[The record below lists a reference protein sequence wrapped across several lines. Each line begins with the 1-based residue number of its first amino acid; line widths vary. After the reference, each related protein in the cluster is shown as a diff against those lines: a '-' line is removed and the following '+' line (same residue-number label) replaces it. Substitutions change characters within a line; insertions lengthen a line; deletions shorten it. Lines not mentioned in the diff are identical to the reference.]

1 MAINRLLRIAAAGVL
16 AAAGSLLTLAPAQA
30 AHIPAHPAANI
41 NTPFELDGNITNN
54 GKDDWITVNTGGGA
68 ANIVARTGVLSDPA
82 PLTIFTGGGSKD
94 DLNLSGTNSSAG
106 GWKHKSGSV
115 PDKDNIVNAYAVAYN
130 VGGDLVINAAAE
142 RFDNSGDA
150 HMGFWFFKSNISLN
164 ANGSFNGT
172 HSVGDI
178 LVLANFEG
186 GGTTVTIQILKWDP
200 GAGAINGTLRLLA
213 SSAAAKCAPNT
224 TIYCGI
230 TNAQAGETPSP
241 NWSYLSKDN
250 TTSYPVATFLEVGIN
265 ITKVLLDAGDTSAPC
280 FTSFMAETRSSS
292 SVDAVLKDFV
302 LGSFNVCGVQISKLC
317 PSGQANAAF
326 DRIIYEFGGA
336 ITNTGF
342 GAVTNVTLFDTPQP
356 ATPAPV
362 VGGFTY
368 YQCNTAGDYPNKA
381 APLTFA
387 GSIAPN
393 SSVCYLS
400 TLTTT
405 NNPST
410 NFIKVV
416 ANTGPTSTVDATSPV
431 ANCPRLEFPA
441 FIKATKDCTVSLV
454 PTASYL
460 YVKVDIWGSVC
471 NDALVPLSSASAI
484 DKVLGMSNAALTLS
498 STNLAPKGQTGDC
511 ATYSASYNPI
521 APDPNTATQFSD
533 AVSAT
538 AIKPPITG
546 CTGAACTVGT
556 AVDAGAS
563 CNLCP
568 PGVECKT
575 PSGAT
580 LNTLMK
586 QLEQQKKK

>member
-30 AHIPAHPAANI
+30 AHSANI
-41 NTPFELDGNITNN
+41 NTPFELDGNIAT
-54 GKDDWITVNTGGGA
+54 GAAKDDWATVNTGGGGA
-68 ANIVARTGVLSDPA
+68 THTIVARTGVLSDPA
-82 PLTIFTGGGSKD
+82 PQTIFAGGGSKD
-94 DLNLSGTNSSAG
+94 DLNLSGAFSSAG

-130 VGGDLVINAAAE
+130 VGGDLIINAAAE

-150 HMGFWFFKSNISLN
+150 HMGYWFFKSNISLN
-164 ANGSFNGT
+164 ANGTFNGV

-200 GAGAINGTLRLLA
+200 GPGAINGTLRLLA
-213 SSAAAKCAPNT
+213 GNTSTPATCATNT
-224 TIYCGI
+224 TVYCGI
-230 TNAQAGETPSP
+230 TNLQGGVETPS
-241 NWSYLSKDN
+241 WGYRSKDN
-250 TTSYPVATFLEVGIN
+250 TTSYPVATFLEVGVN
-265 ITKVLLDAGDTSAPC
+265 ITEVLRIAGDTSAPC

-302 LGSFNVCGVQISKLC
+302 LGNFNVCGVQISKSC
-317 PSGQANAAF
+317 PTGQANAAF

-342 GAVTNVTLFDTPQP
+342 GALTNVTLFDTPQP

-368 YQCNTAGDYPNKA
+368 YQCNTAGDYPNKGM
-381 APLTFA
+381 PLTFA

-484 DKVLGMSNAALTLS
+484 DKVLGMSNATLTLS
-498 STNLAPKGQTGDC
+498 STNLAPKGQAGDC
-511 ATYSASYNPI
+511 ATYAASYTPI
-521 APDPNTATQFSD
+521 APDAGTATQFSD

-538 AIKPPITG
+538 AVKPPITG